1 MKFPQICFAFLLLLP
16 LGGCGLSDLF
26 GSGTEEMKVRS
37 LVRDELDRAESERGP
52 RRRQYIDDRVAE
64 TIKSQDTGDGRLTE
78 VETQLGQLQTE
89 LSIVARTIEK
99 RIDLGEANVP
109 GRRPAAPAA
118 GVDVAELD
126 RMRDDIDAALRAV
139 SKLNADMENREA
151 QDSARFERLELRTS
165 RLAWPEGG
173 GARGLHLASYKSHD
187 AALAGWEVMR
197 TQYPDLLSRQEP
209 TMVEVET
216 VAGLFVRLMVGVG
229 ESKEWLT
236 EVRNRIREQGEYA
249 MIMPVPGRSAG
260 PAADDDGIMVPEA
273 PKKLLPGS

>member
-1 MKFPQICFAFLLLLP
+1 MKFSQICFAFLLLLP

-37 LVRDELDRAESERGP
+37 LVRDELDRAEIERGP

-64 TIKSQDTGDGRLTE
+64 TIKSQDTGAARLTE

-89 LSIVARTIEK
+89 LSIVTRRIEK
-99 RIDLGEANVP
+99 RIDLGESAGSD
-109 GRRPAAPAA
+109 GRAAVPAA

-197 TQYPDLLSRQEP
+197 TQYPDLLSGREP

-249 MIMPVPGRSAG
+249 MIMPVPGRAAG
-260 PAADDDGIMVPEA
+260 PAADDDGIIVPEA